1 MGKENSGR
9 GIHPSDLSV
18 LAVAV
23 GIKKIENKNGS
34 FLLSHLK
41 WRETLKM

>member
-1 MGKENSGR
+1 MGKENSKR

-23 GIKKIENKNGS
+23 GIKKKGS
-34 FLLSHLK
+34 FFVIPFEIERNIEDVK
-41 WRETLKM
+41 